1 MIGRE
6 EIKKHSR
13 EEIKN
18 HKSTAFSKRHDV
30 EFTLPDNDMMQE
42 HNPKKYKKYFNSK
55 ALMLPVAKDD
65 ISYIEIHFKQGT
77 SFTLAKDQFIKMFEQ
92 YFGDTL

>member
-1 MIGRE
+1 MIDRE

-30 EFTLPDNDMMQE
+30 EFALPDKDMMQE

-77 SFTLAKDQFIKMFEQ
+77 SFTFEKDQFIKMFEQ

>member
-1 MIGRE
+1 MTE
-6 EIKKHSR
+6 KKL
-13 EEIKN
+13 
-18 HKSTAFSKRHDV
+18 KSTVEKKLKITKALLFSKRHDV
-30 EFTLPDNDMMQE
+30 EFALPDKDMMQE

-77 SFTLAKDQFIKMFEQ
+77 SFTFEKDQFIKMFEQ

>member
-1 MIGRE
+1 MIDRE
-6 EIKKHSR
+6 EIKKH
-13 EEIKN
+13 
-18 HKSTAFSKRHDV
+18 KSTAFSTRHDV
-30 EFTLPDNDMMQE
+30 EFVSPDKDMMQE

-55 ALMLPVAKDD
+55 VIMLPVAKDD

-77 SFTLAKDQFIKMFEQ
+77 SFTFAKDQFIKMFEQ

>member
-1 MIGRE
+1 MFDRE
-6 EIKKHSR
+6 EIKKHR
-13 EEIKN
+13 
-18 HKSTAFSKRHDV
+18 STDFSTRHDV
-30 EFTLPDNDMMQE
+30 EFVSLDKDMMQE

-55 ALMLPVAKDD
+55 AIMLPVAKDD

-77 SFTLAKDQFIKMFEQ
+77 SFTFAKDQFIKMFEQ